1 MALPGLSPRSNLNL
15 ERLAPRN
22 IRDIIKIVA
31 VVAIVMILLVAV
43 AAVFGTSSEGFE
55 DDIEPNKQEYDDALE
70 KRIAESKETPRFDA
84 ELLLDVNRPYK
95 ADKPDF
101 LGWWGDVIMGK
112 TNPDIYHR
120 KDAKSWIWPY

>member
-1 MALPGLSPRSNLNL
+1 MF
-15 ERLAPRN
+15 RN
-22 IRDIIKIVA
+22 FKPQYLIPTVGIILFFV
-31 VVAIVMILLVAV
+31 IL
-43 AAVFGTSSEGFE
+43 TIIMKSQEGFE

-70 KRIAESKETPRFDA
+70 KRIAESKEIPRFDA
-84 ELLLDVNRPYK
+84 ELLLDVNRPYQ

-101 LGWWGDVIMGK
+101 LGWWGNVITGK